1 MSTFFVPYFD
11 NKPVCLD
18 VKGHRLV
25 IVTAEREP
33 LLEELGDLGGDDVR
47 ELNVQDDLLRRKDM
61 DWLAQAPFVELA
73 QKVEG
78 GVVFAPPGISPTAI
92 IETLERELPWLH

>member
-1 MSTFFVPYFD
+1 MSTFFVPYCD

-25 IVTAEREP
+25 IITAEREP
-33 LLEELGDLGGDDVR
+33 LLEELNDLGGDDVR
-47 ELNVQDDLLRRKDM
+47 ELQVQDDLLKRKDM
-61 DWLAQAPFVELA
+61 DWLAQTPFVELA

-92 IETLERELPWLH
+92 LETLERELPWLH